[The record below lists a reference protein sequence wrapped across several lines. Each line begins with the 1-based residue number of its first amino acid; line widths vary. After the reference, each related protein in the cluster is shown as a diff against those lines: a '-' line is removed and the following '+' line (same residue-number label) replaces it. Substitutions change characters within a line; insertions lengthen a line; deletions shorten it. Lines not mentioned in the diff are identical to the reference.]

1 MKEYDVIIKGGEV
14 FTAGDRF
21 VADIGIK
28 DGKVAAIACGLENG
42 EKIIDAAGKWV
53 FPGAIDIHTHLDAPL
68 HGSHTLDDWYQG
80 TYTAAFGGVTCV
92 VDYPNQIVG
101 ESLHDTFQRIIDNAE
116 DKAVI
121 DYSASPVITDR
132 TEEVYKELPGL
143 IADGFPTYKV
153 FMAYD
158 FRVNDSE
165 LVRLLDVI
173 GSAGGILGVHCEN
186 DLAIQYMTN
195 KMIEEGKTEPKYH
208 PLSRPP
214 VTEEEA
220 TGRVIRTASM
230 VGAPVL
236 IVHVSAKG
244 ALKEISEA
252 KNRGEAVYAETC
264 PHFLLLDEEVY
275 DQSIEEAAKYVVTP
289 PIRNEEHREA
299 LWEAMKAGTISLV
312 SSDHCAFSIKEKLR
326 LGTGAFNKIPHGAPG
341 IETRVPLLF
350 SEGVMKGRITPNK
363 FVEVVSTNPAK
374 IAGLFPEKGTIA
386 VGSDA
391 DILIMDKDKEHV
403 ISVDTLHGVCDFTPF
418 EGYKTQGWIDTVL
431 SRGRVVIA
439 DDELKAEPGIGT
451 LVKRKP
457 FKAF

>member
-1 MKEYDVIIKGGEV
+1 MKYDIIIKNGKV
-14 FTAGDRF
+14 FTAGDEYA
-21 VADIGIK
+21 ADIGIK
-28 DGKVAAIACGLENG
+28 DGKIAAIAVGLDDG
-42 EKIIDAAGKWV
+42 EKVIDAKGKWI

-92 VDYPNQIVG
+92 VDYPNQVVG
-101 ESLHDTFQRIIDNAE
+101 ESLRQTFERLINNAK

-132 TEEVYKELPGL
+132 SETVYEELPQL
-143 IADGFPTYKV
+143 IEEGFPTYKV

-158 FRVNDSE
+158 FRVNDAE
-165 LVRLLDVI
+165 LTKLLDVI
-173 GSAGGILGVHCEN
+173 SSAGGILGVHCEN
-186 DLAIQYMTN
+186 DLAIQYMTQ

-220 TGRVIRTASM
+220 TGRVIRTANM
-230 VGAPVL
+230 VDAPVL

-244 ALKEISEA
+244 ALREIAAA
-252 KNRGEAVYAETC
+252 KNRGEKVYAETC

-275 DQSIEEAAKYVVTP
+275 DQPIEEAAKYVVTP

-299 LWEAMKAGTISLV
+299 LWDALRAGTISLV

-350 SEGVMKGRITPNK
+350 SEGVMKERITPNK
-363 FVEVVSTNPAK
+363 FVELVSTNPAK
-374 IAGLFPEKGTIA
+374 IAGLFPQKGTIA

-391 DILIMDKDKEHV
+391 DILIMDPEQKHV

-418 EGYKTQGWIDTVL
+418 EGWETQGWIDTVL
-431 SRGRVVIA
+431 SRGNIVIEE
-439 DDELKAEPGIGT
+439 DELKAEPGSGK
-451 LVKRKP
+451 LVKRER

>member
-101 ESLHDTFQRIIDNAE
+101 ESLHDTFQRIIGNAE
-116 DKAVI
+116 DKAVV

-208 PLSRPP
+208 PISRPP

-244 ALKEISEA
+244 ALKEIAEA

-275 DQSIEEAAKYVVTP
+275 DQPIEEAAKYVVTP

-418 EGYKTQGWIDTVL
+418 EGYKTQGWVDTVL